1 MKKDIKKFLNP
12 KEKSLEC
19 IKAALDKKAF
29 DIVLLDVKKLVDYT
43 EYFLIVSGRS
53 DRQVKA
59 IGESIIETMKK
70 KNEKP
75 LGVEGMSEG
84 RWVLIDLD
92 EVIVHIFFYP
102 IREFY
107 DLENLWIEA
116 PKIDLSGIEVKTEKK
131 RQPGI

>member
-1 MKKDIKKFLNP
+1 M
-12 KEKSLEC
+12 
-19 IKAALDKKAF
+19 KAALDKKAF